1 MSGAVEEN
9 AVAALEALYSGPT
22 QGRELAQAREIFAY
36 LRSNGQVS
44 HVPVLC
50 TLYIPWYTQ
59 EHENKSQACY
69 VRTSCS
75 LPCSSSSSSS
85 SSALLTCRVR

>member
-9 AVAALEALYSGPT
+9 AVAALEALYSGPM

-44 HVPVLC
+44 RLARTRSRGC
-50 TLYIPWYTQ
+50 MI
-59 EHENKSQACY
+59 
-69 VRTSCS
+69 RTSC
-75 LPCSSSSSSS
+75 LPCACSSSSR
-85 SSALLTCRVR
+85 SALFACRVR

>member
-9 AVAALEALYSGPT
+9 AVAALEALYSGPM

-44 HVPVLC
+44 RLARAR
-50 TLYIPWYTQ
+50 
-59 EHENKSQACY
+59 SQGLAG
-69 VRTSCS
+69 V
-75 LPCSSSSSSS
+75 
-85 SSALLTCRVR
+85 